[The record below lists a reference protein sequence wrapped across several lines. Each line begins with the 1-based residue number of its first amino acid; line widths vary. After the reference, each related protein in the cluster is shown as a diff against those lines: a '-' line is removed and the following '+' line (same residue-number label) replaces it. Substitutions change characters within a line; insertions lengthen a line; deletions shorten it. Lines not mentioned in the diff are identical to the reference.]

1 MSTPGYSYDTFR
13 TFDCP
18 PLRWS
23 NIETSDNNFSWTDA
37 DAVIDAAYNDGKR
50 ILFVVSNPPAFH
62 VSTGPYPDGNWP
74 ALTRFVD
81 AVMTRYAGK
90 LWAVQ
95 WWSNPSRTSMHAE
108 WAQGQVRTYRAVKAA
123 DPNVLV
129 FLGGF
134 RPSSGNTGAD
144 QDVIA
149 MCTTAYDGTEARNA
163 ADVLSFQSFGQTP
176 SSEHALAVFRSM
188 AATRAALRPSLKI
201 AMDMCGAHA
210 SFGGDF

>member
-81 AVMTRYAGK
+81 AVMARYAGK

-95 WWSNPSRTSMHAE
+95 WWSNPSRTTMIAE

-134 RPSSGNTGAD
+134 RTSGDSAEVAD
-144 QDVIA
+144 DVVA
-149 MCTTAYDGTEARNA
+149 MGTTAYDGTEARNA
-163 ADVLSFQSFGQTP
+163 ADVLSFQSFGTTP
-176 SSEHALAVFRSM
+176 SSTHALARFRSL
-188 AATRAALRPSLKI
+188 AVTRAALRPALKI
-201 AMDMCGAHA
+201 AMDMCGA
-210 SFGGDF
+210 D